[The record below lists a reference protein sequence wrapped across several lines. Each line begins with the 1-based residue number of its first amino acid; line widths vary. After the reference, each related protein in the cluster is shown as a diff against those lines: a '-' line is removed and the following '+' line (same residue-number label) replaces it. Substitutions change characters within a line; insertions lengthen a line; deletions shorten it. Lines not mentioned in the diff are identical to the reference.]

1 MKTVKT
7 IALLG
12 VFGVVSLV
20 GSDSV
25 LGEGSI
31 AKIAG
36 EKAGFFVTLDGTT
49 TSRTT
54 TRTTSSSTTRTT
66 TTRSSSLEEA
76 V

>member
-12 VFGVVSLV
+12 IFGIVSLV

-25 LGEGSI
+25 LGEGTI
-31 AKIAG
+31 AKVAG
-36 EKAGFFVTLDGTT
+36 EKKGFFALEDG
-49 TSRTT
+49 
-54 TRTTSSSTTRTT
+54 TTRTT
-66 TTRSSSLEEA
+66 TTTRRTTTTTRRTSAQLEEA

>member
-1 MKTVKT
+1 MKTVKA

-12 VFGVVSLV
+12 IFGVVSLV

-36 EKAGFFVTLDGTT
+36 EKTGFFASVDG
-49 TSRTT
+49 
-54 TRTTSSSTTRTT
+54 TTRTT
-66 TTRSSSLEEA
+66 TTTRRTTTTTRRTSSSLEEA